1 MTYIHGYTKRETQR
15 LLEQALI
22 LEDLLHS
29 DTVFKDGENVLEAGC
44 GVGGQTQI
52 LCRRNPGAEFTCID
66 ISAASLEQAERMSR
80 ETGIRNA
87 NFQQADILSL
97 PFNAASFDH
106 VFVCFVLEHLPDPD
120 SVLSNLVNLLKPGG
134 TLTVIEGDHGS
145 GFWTPETHESRKAWG
160 GLVRS
165 QFELGH
171 DPDIGRRLYPL
182 LRKTGLEVRYVEPR
196 WVYADQS
203 TPELLDGVIN
213 QIIAPMVYSAENQVL
228 EYGLMEESDWQK
240 GLDDIRNVARHP
252 DGTFFYTWFKG
263 IGRAGKVDGSHN

>member
-1 MTYIHGYTKRETQR
+1 MAI
-15 LLEQALI
+15 
-22 LEDLLHS
+22 
-29 DTVFKDGENVLEAGC
+29 
-44 GVGGQTQI
+44 
-52 LCRRNPGAEFTCID
+52 
-66 ISAASLEQAERMSR
+66 

-87 NFQQADILSL
+87 SFQQADILSL
-97 PFNAASFDH
+97 PFEAASFNH

-145 GFWTPETHESRKAWG
+145 GFWTPETQESRKAWW
-160 GLVRS
+160 GLVKS
-165 QFELGH
+165 QCDLGH

-182 LRKTGLEVRYVEPR
+182 LNKTGLDVKYVEPR

-203 TPELLDGVIN
+203 KPELLDGVIN

-228 EYGLMEESDWQK
+228 ESKLIKESDWQK
-240 GLDDIRNVARHP
+240 GLDDIRSVAKHP

-263 IGRAGKVDGSHN
+263 IAVPRKVKG